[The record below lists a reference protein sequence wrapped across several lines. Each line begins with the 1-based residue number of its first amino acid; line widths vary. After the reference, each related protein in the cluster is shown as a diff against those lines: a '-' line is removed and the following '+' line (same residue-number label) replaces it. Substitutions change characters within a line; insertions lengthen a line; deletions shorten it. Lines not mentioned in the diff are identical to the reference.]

1 MLQLIIHM
9 FHASLIPCIS
19 LDQYLN
25 PNLYTIPNM
34 QNMRFFC
41 CSVYNNE
48 GSGEHAITHL
58 ISDVPMI
65 RPKGYKTFS
74 MLNSTVHDI
83 STANKNKMLKNRDL
97 SSSQTLRCCIY
108 HAYNC

>member
-1 MLQLIIHM
+1 MSRLSQCDFQANPSSGFRHTPSRKSPLLLAISLRPELPPFIIIIQMSYPFVLQLIIHM

-41 CSVYNNE
+41 CSVYNV
-48 GSGEHAITHL
+48 TTYRHL
-58 ISDVPMI
+58 
-65 RPKGYKTFS
+65 F
-74 MLNSTVHDI
+74 L
-83 STANKNKMLKNRDL
+83 
-97 SSSQTLRCCIY
+97 
-108 HAYNC
+108 